1 MRMCWSL
8 IKVLAGAG
16 VYLSLN
22 IKEADKP
29 HILQLIEYW
38 YLCWMIYLSLK
49 AQLWWYDMILLWL
62 GILGTCLT
70 FWTVFDSRESDRYLQ
85 YNSAWWGAWV
95 GLQCSS
101 FLCLS
106 FTGYTLRSKRRGR
119 VPATSSS
126 YYAKCRGKLIWYQ
139 VRFPVSWYA
148 VYINI

>member
-1 MRMCWSL
+1 MRMCRSP

-62 GILGTCLT
+62 VILGTRFT
-70 FWTVFDSRESDRYLQ
+70 FWTVFDSREWDVDIYSMTKHDEERDLSCSVHLFLVYLLLDML
-85 YNSAWWGAWV
+85 SAARDKGV
-95 GLQCSS
+95 SLPPR
-101 FLCLS
+101 LS
-106 FTGYTLRSKRRGR
+106 LTQSAVENRFDIKSGVLSLGMPFT
-119 VPATSSS
+119 
-126 YYAKCRGKLIWYQ
+126 
-139 VRFPVSWYA
+139 
-148 VYINI
+148 

>member
-1 MRMCWSL
+1 MRMCWSP

-38 YLCWMIYLSLK
+38 YLFWMIYLSLK

-70 FWTVFDSRESDRYLQ
+70 FWTVFDSRGSDVDIYSITQHDEECELGCSVHLFLVYLLLDIL
-85 YNSAWWGAWV
+85 SAARDKDVSLPPRLSITQSAVKNWFDIKSG
-95 GLQCSS
+95 
-101 FLCLS
+101 FLSLGML
-106 FTGYTLRSKRRGR
+106 FT
-119 VPATSSS
+119 
-126 YYAKCRGKLIWYQ
+126 
-139 VRFPVSWYA
+139 
-148 VYINI
+148 